1 MQPIS
6 TAETTY
12 DPRTIWFHWLTA
24 GLIVFQWVGAKTI
37 DMWPRGA
44 PQTAAISVHITTGI
58 LLGLLVLARLA
69 WRVTGGRRLV
79 QADHGALQW
88 LARIVHWGLYL
99 LVLVVV
105 GFGIAMLSQR
115 SMSYFGLFDLP
126 SLASGT
132 RAAFRSYHGD
142 HALVANAILIV
153 AFGHSAAALVHQ
165 YVFRDG
171 VLTRMIPGLR

>member
-1 MQPIS
+1 MQPVS
-6 TAETTY
+6 TAETIY

-24 GLIVFQWVGAKTI
+24 GLIAFQWVGAKTI

-44 PQTAAISVHITTGI
+44 QTDAISVHITAGV
-58 LLGLLVLARLA
+58 LLGLLVLARLI
-69 WRVTGGRRLV
+69 WRFTGGRRLV

-88 LARIVHWGLYL
+88 LARIVHWGLY
-99 LVLVVV
+99 VLILTVV
-105 GFGIAMLSQR
+105 GLGFAMLSQR
-115 SMSYFGLFDLP
+115 STSYFDLFDLP

-132 RAAFRSYHGD
+132 RAGFRAYHGN
-142 HALVANAILIV
+142 HALLANTILIV
-153 AFGHSAAALVHQ
+153 AFGHAAAAIVHQ